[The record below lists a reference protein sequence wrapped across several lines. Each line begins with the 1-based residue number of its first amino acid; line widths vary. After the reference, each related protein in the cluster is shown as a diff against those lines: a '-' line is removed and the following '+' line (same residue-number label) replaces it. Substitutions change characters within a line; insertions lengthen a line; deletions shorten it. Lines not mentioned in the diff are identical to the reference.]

1 MKTKNYI
8 LTAILGILLFVSC
21 QNQPI
26 FSAIEQEIYLK
37 NFSVDGNI
45 IGIINVGGNVY
56 AASPA
61 NICSK
66 GKVSDEKWSEIL
78 DAGRITGLASDGTN
92 IFVSFQSGKV
102 KFLDTGNT
110 NNGWKNIPNT
120 ENIQGVFGNKT
131 VFGYDLKNKKVYKI
145 STSSCQE
152 ILAGSNSL
160 ISAANDYFL
169 ITGKP
174 KTGNEA
180 AVPPKLYKG
189 ASLQTGLPEKASKIC
204 AFDNDNLFVLAGS
217 SLYYYTGDG
226 TWNNKIEIKKDKVPF
241 TISYFKERK
250 TVLIGCIKGYT
261 EIKLDNDNPTDL
273 SKAKQLNPGE
283 EGSTTPPACKAQYQ
297 SALGLYL
304 TSPILGIDRGGSN
317 YALFVGIHAGS
328 IYRNT
333 GLWGF
338 YSDKKRE
345 WNRE

>member
-1 MKTKNYI
+1 MKTKKYI
-8 LTAILGILLFVSC
+8 LIAILGILLFASC

-26 FSAIEQEIYLK
+26 FSAIEQEIHLK

-45 IGIINVGGNVY
+45 IGIINVGANVY

-61 NICSK
+61 KIYSK
-66 GKVSDEKWSEIL
+66 GNGSDAIWSEIL

-102 KFLDTGNT
+102 KFLDTNNT
-110 NNGWKNIPNT
+110 NNEWKDIPNT
-120 ENIQGVFGNKT
+120 ENIQRVFGNKT
-131 VFGYDLKNKKVYKI
+131 VFGYDSSNKKVYKI
-145 STSSCQE
+145 STSSSQE
-152 ILAGSNSL
+152 ILADDNSI

-169 ITGKP
+169 ITGKS
-174 KTGNEA
+174 KTDNEA
-180 AVPPKLYKG
+180 AVSPKLYKG
-189 ASLQTGLPEKASKIC
+189 AALQNGLPEKAINIC
-204 AFDNDNLFVLAGS
+204 AFDNDNIFVLADS
-217 SLYYYTGDG
+217 SLYYYTDNG

-283 EGSTTPPACKAQYQ
+283 EGSTTPPDSNAQYQ
-297 SALGLYL
+297 SAIGLYV
-304 TSPILGIDRGGSN
+304 TSPILGVGRGDST
-317 YALFVGIHAGS
+317 YALFVGIHAGA

-338 YSDKKRE
+338 YSYKKRE

>member
-1 MKTKNYI
+1 MKTKKYI
-8 LTAILGILLFVSC
+8 LIAILGILLFASC

-26 FSAIEQEIYLK
+26 FSAIEQEIHLK

-61 NICSK
+61 KIYSK
-66 GKVSDEKWSEIL
+66 GNGPDAIWSEIL

-102 KFLDTGNT
+102 KFLDTNNT
-110 NNGWKNIPNT
+110 NNEWKDIPNT
-120 ENIQGVFGNKT
+120 KNIQRVFGNKT
-131 VFGYDLKNKKVYKI
+131 VFGYDSSNKKVYKI
-145 STSSCQE
+145 STSSSQE
-152 ILAGSNSL
+152 ILADDNSI

-169 ITGKP
+169 ITGKS
-174 KTGNEA
+174 KTDNEA
-180 AVPPKLYKG
+180 AVSPKLYKG
-189 ASLQTGLPEKASKIC
+189 AALQNGLPEKTINIC
-204 AFDNDNLFVLAGS
+204 AFDNDNIFVLADS
-217 SLYYYTGDG
+217 SLYYYTGNG
-226 TWNNKIEIKKDKVPF
+226 PWNNKIEIKKDKVPF
-241 TISYFKERK
+241 TISYFKERQ

-261 EIKLDNDNPTDL
+261 EIKLDNDDPTDL

-283 EGSTTPPACKAQYQ
+283 EGSTTPPDSNAQYQ
-297 SALGLYL
+297 SAIGLYV
-304 TSPILGIDRGGSN
+304 TSPILGIDIGGSN
-317 YALFVGIHAGS
+317 YALFVGIHAGA

-338 YSDKKRE
+338 YSYKKRE